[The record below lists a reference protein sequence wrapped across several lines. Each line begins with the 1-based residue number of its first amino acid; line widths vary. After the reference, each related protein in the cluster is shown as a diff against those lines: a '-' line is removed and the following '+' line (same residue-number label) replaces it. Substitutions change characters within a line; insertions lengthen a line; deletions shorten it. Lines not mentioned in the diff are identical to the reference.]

1 MMELEAMN
9 REQKIALYSQA
20 ATLLTAALERFPQ
33 EMWQYR
39 PSVDDWTIHEI
50 VIHITDSEA
59 NSYVR
64 CRRFIAEPG
73 QSLTAYDENQW
84 ARALNYHELSVETA
98 VSLFKWL
105 RQSSYELIQ
114 TQPESVWQHQAI
126 HSADGQMGFDDWLDI
141 YTRHVPDHIAQM
153 ERIFQAWQPAQSA

>member
-1 MMELEAMN
+1 MASQMN
-9 REQKIALYSQA
+9 RQEKMTLYGRSA
-20 ATLLTAALERFPQ
+20 DLLAEALERFPR

-39 PSVDDWTIHEI
+39 SSVDDWTIHEI
-50 VIHITDSEA
+50 IVHITDSEA

-73 QSLTAYDENQW
+73 KSLMAYDENQW
-84 ARALNYHELSVETA
+84 AKVLNYHELDVDTA

-114 TQPESVWQHQAI
+114 TVPDDVWQNEAF
-126 HSADGQMGFDDWLDI
+126 HSESGQMSIDDWLNT
-141 YTRHVPDHIAQM
+141 YTHHVPDHITQM
-153 ERIFQAWQPAQSA
+153 ERIFQAWKNVRG

>member
-1 MMELEAMN
+1 MTSDMN
-9 REQKIALYSQA
+9 RQQKIELYGRAADLLAEALG
-20 ATLLTAALERFPQ
+20 RFPR

-39 PSVDDWTIHEI
+39 SSVDDWTIHEI
-50 VIHITDSEA
+50 IVHITDSEA

-73 QSLTAYDENQW
+73 QALMAYDENQW
-84 ARALNYHELSVETA
+84 AKVLNYHELDVDTA

-114 TQPESVWQHQAI
+114 TVPNAVWQNEAYHPEN
-126 HSADGQMGFDDWLDI
+126 GQMSFDDWLDT
-141 YTRHVPDHIAQM
+141 YTNHVSDHIAQM
-153 ERIFQAWQPAQSA
+153 ERIYQAWQQAQ

>member
-1 MMELEAMN
+1 MSRAE
-9 REQKIALYSQA
+9 KIALYGQA
-20 ATLLTAALERFPQ
+20 AELLAAALAKFPR

-39 PSVDDWTIHEI
+39 SPVDDWTIHEI
-50 VIHITDSEA
+50 IVHITDSEA

-73 QSLTAYDENQW
+73 ESLMAYDENQW
-84 ARALNYHELSVETA
+84 ARVLDYHKLDVDTA

-114 TQPESVWQHQAI
+114 NLPEDVWQNEAYHPES
-126 HSADGQMGFDDWLDI
+126 GQMSFDNWLDT
-141 YTRHVPDHIAQM
+141 YSRHVPEHIAQM
-153 ERIFQAWQPAQSA
+153 ELIYRAWQQTKSA

>member
-1 MMELEAMN
+1 MTNPTNRREKMTLYGQAAELLEA
-9 REQKIALYSQA
+9 ALA
-20 ATLLTAALERFPQ
+20 RFPR

-39 PSVDDWTIHEI
+39 SPVDSWTIHEI

-73 QSLTAYDENQW
+73 EQLMGYDENQW
-84 ARALNYHELSVETA
+84 AKVLNYHQLDVNTA

-114 TQPESVWQHQAI
+114 TVADDVWQHEAY
-126 HSADGQMGFDDWLDI
+126 HSESGQMTFDDWLDT
-141 YTRHVPDHIAQM
+141 YTNHVPDHIAQM
-153 ERIFQAWQPAQSA
+153 ERIYVAWQAR

>member
-1 MMELEAMN
+1 MN
-9 REQKIALYSQA
+9 DAQRKEKIVFYGQA
-20 ATLLTAALERFPQ
+20 ADLLTEALAKFPR

-39 PSVDDWTIHEI
+39 SAVDDWTIHEI
-50 VIHITDSEA
+50 VVHITDSEA

-73 QSLTAYDENQW
+73 EQLMGYDENQW
-84 ARALNYHELSVETA
+84 AKVLNYHQLDVDTA

-114 TQPESVWQHQAI
+114 TVADDVWQHEAY
-126 HSADGQMGFDDWLDI
+126 HSESGQMTFDDWLDT
-141 YTRHVPDHIAQM
+141 YTNHVPDHIAQM
-153 ERIFQAWQPAQSA
+153 ERIYAAWQAR

>member
-1 MMELEAMN
+1 MMDLEAMS
-9 REQKIALYSQA
+9 REQKIKLYGQA
-20 ATLLTAALERFPQ
+20 ATLLTADLARFPQ

-39 PSVDDWTIHEI
+39 SLVDDWTIHEI
-50 VIHITDSEA
+50 IIHITDSEA

-73 QSLTAYDENQW
+73 QPLLAYDENQW
-84 ARALNYHELSVETA
+84 ARGLNYQEQDADTA

-114 TQPESVWQHQAI
+114 TQPESVWQHQAF
-126 HSADGQMGFDDWLDI
+126 HSVDGQMGFDDWLDI

-153 ERIFQAWQPAQSA
+153 ERIFQAWQQAQSG

>member
-1 MMELEAMN
+1 MEIKAMN
-9 REQKIALYSQA
+9 RQEKIAYYGQA
-20 ATLLTAALERFPQ
+20 ADLLNEVIKKYPQ

-39 PSVDDWTIHEI
+39 SPVDDWTIHEI
-50 VIHITDSEA
+50 LVHITDSEA

-73 QSLTAYDENQW
+73 KPLMAYDENQW
-84 ARALNYHELSVETA
+84 ASALNYHELDVETA

-114 TQPESVWQHQAI
+114 TVPDDVWQNEAYHPES
-126 HSADGQMGFDDWLDI
+126 GQMAFDDWLDT
-141 YTRHVPDHIAQM
+141 YCRHVPDHIAQM
-153 ERIFQAWQPAQSA
+153 ERIYQAWRQAQTA

>member
-1 MMELEAMN
+1 MTKETE
-9 REQKIALYSQA
+9 RRQKIELYGR
-20 ATLLTAALERFPQ
+20 ATNLLTAALEQFPR

-39 PSVDDWTIHEI
+39 SPVDDWTIHEI
-50 VIHITDSEA
+50 VLHITDSEA

-73 QSLTAYDENQW
+73 QSLMAYDENQW
-84 ARALNYHELSVETA
+84 AKVLNYHELDVDTA

-114 TQPESVWQHQAI
+114 TVPDDVWQHEAY
-126 HSADGQMGFDDWLDI
+126 HPENGQMSFDDWLDT
-141 YTRHVPDHIAQM
+141 YTNHVSDHIVQM
-153 ERIFQAWQPAQSA
+153 ERIYQAWQQAQ

>member
-1 MMELEAMN
+1 MTNPTNRQEKMTLYGQAAELLEA
-9 REQKIALYSQA
+9 ALA
-20 ATLLTAALERFPQ
+20 RFPR

-39 PSVDDWTIHEI
+39 SPVDSWTIHEI

-73 QSLTAYDENQW
+73 EQLMGYDENQW
-84 ARALNYHELSVETA
+84 AKVLDYHQLDVNTA

-114 TQPESVWQHQAI
+114 TVADDVWQHEAY
-126 HSADGQMGFDDWLDI
+126 HSESGRMTFDDWLDT
-141 YTRHVPDHIAQM
+141 YTNHVPDHIAQM
-153 ERIFQAWQPAQSA
+153 ERIYAAWQAR

>member
-1 MMELEAMN
+1 MANEMN
-9 REQKIALYSQA
+9 RPQKIELYGLA
-20 ATLLTAALERFPQ
+20 ANLLTAALDRFPC

-39 PSVDDWTIHEI
+39 SSVDDWTIHEI
-50 VIHITDSEA
+50 VIHLTDSEA

-73 QSLTAYDENQW
+73 QPLMAYDENQW
-84 ARALNYHELSVETA
+84 ARALHYHALGVETA

-114 TQPESVWQHQAI
+114 TVPDEVWQNEAYHPES
-126 HSADGQMGFDDWLDI
+126 GQMSFADWLDT
-141 YTRHVPDHIAQM
+141 YSQHVPDHIAQM
-153 ERIFQAWQPAQSA
+153 ERIYQAWQQAQ

>member
-1 MMELEAMN
+1 MASQMN
-9 REQKIALYSQA
+9 RQEKIVLYGRAADLLAEALG
-20 ATLLTAALERFPQ
+20 RFPR

-39 PSVDDWTIHEI
+39 SSVDDWTIHEI
-50 VIHITDSEA
+50 IVHITDSEA

-73 QSLTAYDENQW
+73 QALMAYDENQW
-84 ARALNYHELSVETA
+84 AKVLNYQELDVDTA

-114 TQPESVWQHQAI
+114 TVPDDVWQNEAYHPES
-126 HSADGQMGFDDWLDI
+126 GQMSFDDWLDT
-141 YTRHVPDHIAQM
+141 YTRHVSDHIAQM
-153 ERIFQAWQPAQSA
+153 ERIFQAWKNVRG